1 MRINCTFTQDNVI
14 IDLSTKEIQMKIL
27 QNRLEFATSRVKEL
41 EKLLSEGL
49 SETYIQNELRLL
61 NEFIDEQENKITL
74 EETK

>member
-1 MRINCTFTQDNVI
+1 
-14 IDLSTKEIQMKIL
+14 MKIL
-27 QNRLEFATSRVKEL
+27 QNRLEFAALRVKEL